1 MGQYYRI
8 LLCND
13 EGTDKTVF
21 SSYDFDG
28 NGAKLMEHSYYHN
41 RFVEAALAM
50 LAPNW
55 RRDKIP
61 LRVWWMGDYAEDD
74 DIPEEK
80 KKYDPVKSAW
90 DDSVTPKV
98 INESFDF
105 SKPCYLVNES
115 TREYIDLLRLEEINR
130 GTWGGSIHPLPLLT
144 AVGNGRGGG
153 DYHGSRAI
161 NQRMVGAW
169 AGDLLTIEESVPTS
183 EDGFFEY
190 IDITD
195 DAHFSED

>member
-1 MGQYYRI
+1 MVQIEGLFFEYRYFEKTGECFALSKQSRI
-8 LLCND
+8 AHTDIDGYACRHLEKTLAACED
-13 EGTDKTVF
+13 GTPMQISLF
-21 SSYDFDG
+21 
-28 NGAKLMEHSYYHN
+28 L
-41 RFVEAALAM
+41 
-50 LAPNW
+50 
-55 RRDKIP
+55 
-61 LRVWWMGDYAEDD
+61 

-183 EDGFFEY
+183 EDGFLEY

>member
-1 MGQYYRI
+1 
-8 LLCND
+8 
-13 EGTDKTVF
+13 
-21 SSYDFDG
+21 
-28 NGAKLMEHSYYHN
+28 
-41 RFVEAALAM
+41 
-50 LAPNW
+50 
-55 RRDKIP
+55 
-61 LRVWWMGDYAEDD
+61 MGDYAEDD

-80 KKYDPVKSAW
+80 KKYDPIKSAW

-115 TREYIDLLRLEEINR
+115 THEYIDLLRLETINR
-130 GTWGGSIHPLPLLT
+130 GSWGGSIHPLPLLT

-153 DYHGSRAI
+153 DYHGSRVI

-183 EDGFFEY
+183 EDGFLEY
-190 IDITD
+190 IDITY

>member
-1 MGQYYRI
+1 MCDDNGA
-8 LLCND
+8 
-13 EGTDKTVF
+13 DKTVF
-21 SSYDFDG
+21 RPYDFDG

-41 RFVEAALAM
+41 RFVEAALAR
-50 LAPNW
+50 LSPNW
-55 RRDKIP
+55 RRSKKL
-61 LRVWWMGDYAEDD
+61 LRVWWMGDYANVE

-80 KKYDPVKSAW
+80 KKYLPVESTW
-90 DDSVTPKV
+90 GDDVTLTV

-115 TREYIDLLRLEEINR
+115 THEYIDLLKLETINR
-130 GTWGGSIHPLPLLT
+130 GSWGGSIHPLPLLT

-153 DYHGSRAI
+153 DYHGDKAI
-161 NQRMVGAW
+161 NQHMVGVW
-169 AGDLLTIEESVPTS
+169 AGDLLTIEESAPTS
-183 EDGFFEY
+183 EDGFLEY